1 VSAYSRRGIY
11 RRSTSGGGSRWMSL
25 RYAGSCKVCGS
36 RIAAGETAYWD
47 AGAKTVT
54 CHAISCCE
62 ADGLTTNKP
71 LTGPW
76 DQRTDLRERAESR
89 IGAAAPYV
97 VVTRFNSGAT
107 VYQNSRGRCEDAPA
121 CGCCS

>member
-1 VSAYSRRGIY
+1 MA
-11 RRSTSGGGSRWMSL
+11 L
-25 RYAGSCKVCGS
+25 RFAGSCKICGS

-62 ADGLTTNKP
+62 ADGLTTTKP

-76 DQRTDLRERAESR
+76 DQRTDLREHAPGGPPLDQAGVEWPATSCFSKTRTV
-89 IGAAAPYV
+89 AAGTEP
-97 VVTRFNSGAT
+97 
-107 VYQNSRGRCEDAPA
+107 
-121 CGCCS
+121 